1 MDFWHDD
8 PRDVIDTHPQ
18 NFQNSQNSTKK
29 ETSGKDGKASEPGV
43 LQNQKDG
50 KKAKPGKLRA
60 MFNYS
65 DRL

>member
-18 NFQNSQNSTKK
+18 NSQNSTKK
-29 ETSGKDGKASEPGV
+29 ETFGKDGKASEPGV